1 MKNIYFYLPLLAMW
15 ALVVACQPQAQQNDA
30 ANTATDT
37 TNAQNT
43 KQVTLPKVDKPT
55 DTLNV
60 AFLIMDGTFNTEL
73 TAPIDMFQ
81 HTIFHAKPGMK
92 VFTVAKSKAAI
103 TTFEGVKILPDY
115 SYTEDKLPKIDV
127 LVVPSA
133 EHHLD
138 TDLKDTTM
146 INFVKRVDKDA
157 RYVTSHCDG
166 AFVLAQ
172 AGLLD
177 NVASTTFPGDV
188 EKYRKRFPKNNIL
201 DKVWFVHDGKYITS
215 AGGARSFEA
224 ALYLVQLLY
233 GKKAADGVAN
243 GLVLKWDVNQVPFV
257 VAQQG
262 KKIIDRQGVNF

>member
-1 MKNIYFYLPLLAMW
+1 MKKLYKLIQICVVATLM
-15 ALVVACQPQAQQNDA
+15 VACQPQVQQNES
-30 ANTATDT
+30 ATNGDT
-37 TNAQNT
+37 ET
-43 KQVTLPKVDKPT
+43 KETKPIELPKVDKPT

-73 TAPIDMFQ
+73 TAPIDMFH

-92 VFTVAKSKAAI
+92 VFTVAKSKQPI
-103 TTFEGVKILPDY
+103 TTFEGLKVVPDY
-115 SYTEDKLPKIDV
+115 SYITDKLPKIDV

-138 TDLKDTTM
+138 TDLKDTAM
-146 INFVKRVDKDA
+146 INFVKKVDKEA
-157 RYVTSHCDG
+157 RYITSHCDG

-233 GKKAADGVAN
+233 GKKAADGVAK
-243 GLVLKWDVNQVPFV
+243 GLVIDWDINKVPFV
-257 VAQQG
+257 IAKQG
-262 KKIIDRQGVNF
+262 EKVIDRQGK

>member
-1 MKNIYFYLPLLAMW
+1 MKNIYLCLPILAIV
-15 ALVVACQPQAQQNDA
+15 ALMVACQPQSQQNEA
-30 ANTATDT
+30 SQADT
-37 TNAQNT
+37 TVPKKTTQIA
-43 KQVTLPKVDKPT
+43 LPKVDTPT
-55 DTLNV
+55 DTLHV

-81 HTIFHAKPGMK
+81 HTIFHAKPGMR
-92 VFTVAKSKAAI
+92 VFTIAKSKAAI

-115 SYTEDKLPKIDV
+115 SYTKDKLPKIDV

-146 INFVKRVDKDA
+146 INFVKKVDKEA

-188 EKYRKRFPKNNIL
+188 EKYRQRFPKLNIL

-233 GKKAADGVAN
+233 GKKAADGVAK
-243 GLVLKWDVNQVPFV
+243 GLVLKWDINQVPFV
-257 VAQQG
+257 IANQG
-262 KKIIDRQGVNF
+262 KKIVNRQGVNF

>member
-1 MKNIYFYLPLLAMW
+1 MKQIIQILAL
-15 ALVVACQPQAQQNDA
+15 AILIVACQPQAQNNTKEVAKANDA
-30 ANTATDT
+30 K
-37 TNAQNT
+37 TNIE
-43 KQVTLPKVDKPT
+43 KVTLPKVDKPQ

-60 AFLIMDGTFNTEL
+60 AFLIMDGTYNTEL

-92 VFTVAKSKAAI
+92 VFTVAKSKKPI
-103 TTFEGVKILPDY
+103 RTFEGQRILPDY

-138 TDLKDTTM
+138 TDLEDKALID
-146 INFVKRVDKDA
+146 FVKKVDKEA
-157 RYVTSHCDG
+157 KYITSHCDG

-177 NVASTTFPGDV
+177 KVACTTFPGDV
-188 EKYRKRFPKNNIL
+188 EKFKKRFPQLNVV

-233 GKKAADGVAN
+233 GKKAADGVAK
-243 GLVLKWDVNQVPFV
+243 GLVIDWEVDNVPFV
-257 VAQQG
+257 VAKQG
-262 KKIIDRQGVNF
+262 KRIIDRQGHKFVSK